1 MRDGTIRIIP
11 KPGNPGHNIQRLADG
26 EQNGGCG
33 YVPGPCGGFMPAIVL
48 QATWFR
54 ILVNAKTSLRT
65 IVCEG
70 YSYAESKYYIVFSR
84 LRAQLP

>member
-11 KPGNPGHNIQRLADG
+11 RPGNPEHNIQRLADG

-33 YVPGPCGGFMPAIVL
+33 YVPGPRGGFMPAIVL
-48 QATWFR
+48 QTSRFR
-54 ILVNAKTSLRT
+54 TLVNAKTSVRG

-70 YSYAESKYYIVFSR
+70 
-84 LRAQLP
+84 